1 MSVGDRGVGGA
12 IDTDGQL
19 MVAAHCPAAMQCSL
33 NKVHI
38 HALLTAALHHLH
50 AIDN

>member
-19 MVAAHCPAAMQCSL
+19 MVAAHCPAAH
-33 NKVHI
+33 KVHI